1 MKKKDNKHVVTFA
14 ATPQEIAMFKR
25 IMHAHRRRTYSDVI
39 RFLLETENEKILF
52 TNATIEAKVVY

>member
-25 IMHAHRRRTYSDVI
+25 IMYVHRRRTYSDVI
-39 RFLLETENEKILF
+39 RFLLETENEKILS
-52 TNATIEAKVVY
+52 TNTTIEAKVVC